1 MAGLA
6 GSEITIVEVQ
16 IPSQRT
22 VHERGTIGCTTST
35 TDKTAWPVRG
45 PGGGVLPYPVRRFCV
60 AGADRTT
67 KHVEHSDL
75 QLQSRIAREFFILGS
90 GDERRQLLDNRH
102 VVPPFG
108 SIWKM
113 RRCDNCDNEADVLHG
128 TPGIPHAPFI
138 AVPVVL
144 SETAQISLRRT
155 AFMTASR
162 RLCVP
167 SFWLIWCR

>member
-22 VHERGTIGCTTST
+22 VHARGTIGCTTST

-67 KHVEHSDL
+67 KHVAH
-75 QLQSRIAREFFILGS
+75 RE
-90 GDERRQLLDNRH
+90 R
-102 VVPPFG
+102 
-108 SIWKM
+108 
-113 RRCDNCDNEADVLHG
+113 VLH
-128 TPGIPHAPFI
+128 TWIW
-138 AVPVVL
+138 
-144 SETAQISLRRT
+144 RRT
-155 AFMTASR
+155 SPTAR
-162 RLCVP
+162 QP
-167 SFWLIWCR
+167 TCRSSVW